1 MTTAAKAA
9 AFDDEIDE
17 LEDFDDEDAED
28 ERGLSGL
35 VVLLMGIVMLGAL
48 ASVVWIAYQYGV
60 RTGEE
65 RGGAPYVTADPE
77 PLKIENQVADAA
89 GANREVFDAVSGAE
103 NEPVET
109 IAAGPEEP
117 VVRDSADPIGA
128 IVAESGAADDAVAD
142 RIAALAKADEAQ
154 SPTPAITPAKAP
166 EIVAAKPAVELAK
179 EPKPATTPTPANVSK
194 PAPVVA
200 AGGNALSGSHLVQV
214 GAFRSQA
221 EADGVWSKM
230 QGKMGDFLGGKGKD
244 VEVADL
250 GSKGVYYRLRVG
262 PFASADAAKTYCA
275 GLKERGTDC
284 LIKAK

>member
-1 MTTAAKAA
+1 MSTAKAA

-17 LEDFDDEDAED
+17 LEDFDDEEGED

-65 RGGAPYVTADPE
+65 RNGAPYVTADPE

-89 GANREVFDAVSGAE
+89 GAADREVYDAVTGTE
-103 NEPVET
+103 TEPVET

-117 VVRDSADPIGA
+117 VERNPADPIGA
-128 IVAESGAADDAVAD
+128 IVAQENPGLADDAVAD
-142 RIAALAKADEAQ
+142 RIAELAKADEA
-154 SPTPAITPAKAP
+154 AKADP
-166 EIVAAKPAVELAK
+166 APVAAPKT
-179 EPKPATTPTPANVSK
+179 EPKPATTPTPANVTK
-194 PAPVVA
+194 PDPAPVA
-200 AGGNALSGSHLVQV
+200 AASASALSGSHLVQV
-214 GAFRSQA
+214 GAFRSQG
-221 EADGVWSKM
+221 EADGQWLKM
-230 QGKMGDFLGGKGKD
+230 QGKLGAFLDGKGKD

-250 GSKGVYYRLRVG
+250 GAKGTYYRLRIG
-262 PFASADAAKTYCA
+262 PFASADDAKTYCA